1 MQILFG
7 YVLSVLLLHE
17 LEGCSRAMFLRKQWR
32 SGQTCALRRA
42 PGADLGARPIPLQRL
57 LTPVI
62 SGAVGEGFWE
72 ARDAL
77 AGALLGGALQA
88 S

>member
-1 MQILFG
+1 MLFG
-7 YVLSVLLLHE
+7 YVLSVLLLHK

-42 PGADLGARPIPLQRL
+42 PGAYLGALTIPVL
-57 LTPVI
+57 LLLSAVI
-62 SGAVGEGFWE
+62 SWELVEGFWE